1 MKQLKPIELGGITL
15 KNRMVMAPMTRSRAD
30 HQGVVNDLIKL
41 YYMQRVSAGLIISEG
56 INISEQAKGNPFT
69 SGLFNKKQ
77 IDAWKEITQAVHDK
91 GGVIYAQL
99 GHTGRVGHSVDKN
112 GELPVAPSA
121 IAAEGKH
128 FTTQGL
134 MEFETPREL
143 TIREIKE
150 IVQDFGNAAR
160 NAMEAGFD
168 GVELHASN
176 GYLANQFLAD
186 SSNYRSDE
194 YGGSI
199 ENRNRF
205 VIEVMQELVDAI
217 GPDKVGIKIAPT
229 NPANSIVFENPVKQF
244 DHLIGALNKLPLSYV
259 HLMHN
264 DPMFP
269 HIPHYPK
276 DVIESFGT
284 KIKHTL
290 IANTAYTKE
299 TSEEELQKGVVD
311 MISYAA
317 LFLANPDLPKRF
329 ETGAAL
335 NEPEVETFYGGVEKG
350 FTDYPFME

>member
-1 MKQLKPIELGGITL
+1 MKLLEPIQLGGIEL

-30 HQGVVNDLIKL
+30 HDGIVNDLIKL
-41 YYMQRVSAGLIISEG
+41 YYVQRVSAGLIISEG

-69 SGLFNKKQ
+69 TGLFTQKQ
-77 IDAWKEITQAVHDK
+77 INAWKDVTKAVHDK

-99 GHTGRVGHSVDKN
+99 GHTGRVGHSVDKA

-121 IAAEGKH
+121 IAVEGQH
-128 FTTQGL
+128 FTTQG
-134 MEFETPREL
+134 MKEFETPREL
-143 TIREIKE
+143 TIPEIKT
-150 IVQDFGNAAR
+150 IVQDFGQAAR

-205 VIEVMQELVDAI
+205 VIEVMQTLVDTV
-217 GPDKVGIKIAPT
+217 GPGKVGIKIAPT
-229 NPANSIVFENPVKQF
+229 NPANGIVFENPVKQF
-244 DHLIGALNKLPLSYV
+244 NHLIDALNQLPLAYV

-264 DPMFP
+264 DPLLP
-269 HIPHYPK
+269 HIL
-276 DVIESFGT
+276 ETFGT
-284 KIKHTL
+284 KIKHII
-290 IANTAYTKE
+290 IANTAYTRE
-299 TSEEELQKGVVD
+299 TSEDELQRGTVD
-311 MISYAA
+311 MISYAS

-329 ETGAAL
+329 ETGAQL
-335 NEPEVETFYGGVEKG
+335 NQPESETFYAGAERG
-350 FTDYPFME
+350 FTDYPFLE